1 MDSPLAGKRVAV
13 LAENMYE
20 DMELWYPLIRLREAG
35 AEVSVVAPTAG
46 ATYKSKHGLEVKA
59 DMSAEDAKPRQFDA
73 VIIPGGFA
81 PDYMRRSE
89 AMVRF
94 VRDAY
99 EEGKVVGA
107 ICHAGSML
115 VSAQV
120 LKGKTVT
127 CYKSIK
133 DDVTNAGGIYVD
145 RAVVRDGDLITSRV
159 PDDLPAFCREII
171 SALSTKTAHR
181 DNAAAPSP
189 RHELDDERSLP
200 KKGLSRL
207 HFARLKIW
215 KVFSVPSVI
224 FSSR

>member
-1 MDSPLAGKRVAV
+1 MEDDPSPLAGKRVAV

-20 DMELWYPLIRLREAG
+20 DLELWYPLIRLREAG

-59 DMSAEDAKPRQFDA
+59 DLSADDAEVERFDA
-73 VIIPGGFA
+73 IVIPGGFA

-94 VRDAY
+94 VKDANDQR
-99 EEGKVVGA
+99 KVVAA

-115 VSAQV
+115 VSAKV
-120 LKGKTVT
+120 LKGKNVT

-133 DDVTNAGGIYVD
+133 DDVVNAGGNYVD

-171 SALSTKTAHR
+171 SALSTAR
-181 DNAAAPSP
+181 GDGAADPGS
-189 RHELDDERSLP
+189 D
-200 KKGLSRL
+200 
-207 HFARLKIW
+207 ARLT
-215 KVFSVPSVI
+215 SAS
-224 FSSR
+224 

>member
-20 DMELWYPLIRLREAG
+20 DLELWYPLIRLKEAG

-59 DMSAEDAKPRQFDA
+59 DLSAEGAKAKQFDA
-73 VIIPGGFA
+73 VVIPGGFA

-89 AMVRF
+89 AMVKF
-94 VRDAY
+94 VKDVHD
-99 EEGKVVGA
+99 EGKLIAA

-115 VSAQV
+115 VSAKV

-127 CYKSIK
+127 SFKSIR
-133 DDVTNAGGIYVD
+133 DDVINAGGHWVD
-145 RAVVRDGDLITSRV
+145 REVVRDGDLITSRV

-171 SALSTKTAHR
+171 DALAKKTAIK
-181 DNAAAPSP
+181 AQ
-189 RHELDDERSLP
+189 
-200 KKGLSRL
+200 
-207 HFARLKIW
+207 AR
-215 KVFSVPSVI
+215 
-224 FSSR
+224 

>member
-1 MDSPLAGKRVAV
+1 MDSPLGGKRVAV

-20 DMELWYPLIRLREAG
+20 DLELWYPLIRLREAG

-59 DMSAEDAKPRQFDA
+59 DLSAENAKAKQFDA
-73 VIIPGGFA
+73 VVIPGGFA

-89 AMVRF
+89 AMVKF
-94 VRDAY
+94 VKDAND
-99 EEGKVVGA
+99 EGKIVAA

-115 VSAQV
+115 VSAKV

-133 DDVTNAGGIYVD
+133 DDVINAGGDYVD

-159 PDDLPAFCREII
+159 PDDLPAFCGEII
-171 SALSTKTAHR
+171 AALKTK
-181 DNAAAPSP
+181 P
-189 RHELDDERSLP
+189 
-200 KKGLSRL
+200 
-207 HFARLKIW
+207 
-215 KVFSVPSVI
+215 
-224 FSSR
+224 SSRRA

>member
-20 DMELWYPLIRLREAG
+20 DLELWYPLIRLREAG

-59 DMSAEDAKPRQFDA
+59 DMSAEDAKAEQFDA
-73 VIIPGGFA
+73 VVIPGGFA

-94 VRDAY
+94 VKDASD
-99 EEGKVVGA
+99 EGKVVAA

-115 VSAQV
+115 VSAKV

-133 DDVTNAGGIYVD
+133 DDVVNAGGNYVD

-159 PDDLPAFCREII
+159 PDDLPAFCSEII
-171 SALSTKTAHR
+171 AALSTKTANH
-181 DNAAAPSP
+181 NHAARPMA
-189 RHELDDERSLP
+189 H
-200 KKGLSRL
+200 
-207 HFARLKIW
+207 ART
-215 KVFSVPSVI
+215 
-224 FSSR
+224 R

>member
-1 MDSPLAGKRVAV
+1 MDTPLAGKRVAV

-20 DMELWYPLIRLREAG
+20 DLELWYPLIRLREAG

-59 DMSAEDAKPRQFDA
+59 DLSAEAAEAKKFDA
-73 VIIPGGFA
+73 VVIPGGFA

-94 VRDAY
+94 VKDASD
-99 EEGKVVGA
+99 EGKVVAA

-115 VSAQV
+115 VSAKV

-133 DDVTNAGGIYVD
+133 DDVVNAGGNYVD
-145 RAVVRDGDLITSRV
+145 KAVVRDGDLITSRV
-159 PDDLPAFCREII
+159 PDDLPAFCGEII
-171 SALSTKTAHR
+171 SALSTAKTRPLAQ
-181 DNAAAPSP
+181 A
-189 RHELDDERSLP
+189 RS
-200 KKGLSRL
+200 R
-207 HFARLKIW
+207 
-215 KVFSVPSVI
+215 
-224 FSSR
+224 